1 MRLFGLTTLC
11 LLASPFVLSAPAHLK
26 RNAPL
31 PDGLPNPSQG
41 QIEAIQQRAQ
51 GTLPNTPPPG
61 RISSEGITNLK
72 LIAFAE
78 LFEVAFFDELLRNIT
93 TNVHGYQFPDP
104 REREN
109 SIRALMAILAVCTG
123 LVGET
128 FT

>member
-1 MRLFGLTTLC
+1 MTLC
-11 LLASPFVLSAPAHLK
+11 LSVASSFVLSAPAHPK
-26 RNAPL
+26 GNAAL

-51 GTLPNTPPPG
+51 GTLPNTPPPA

-93 TNVHGYQFPDP
+93 TNMHGYQFPDP

-123 LVGET
+123 LAGET
-128 FT
+128 